1 MNIVFASAVTPM
13 FGVCLCIW
21 GTGALADDVIPPHL
35 LEKLSTNE
43 SLYRDLAVSVRL
55 MREPGEDAKPPGRIE
70 SNRGFAFIPIV
81 SGETITR
88 HVSQSGMYRVDLET
102 DIPTKEGVIRKFT
115 HSKMFDGKT
124 TRLLVDR
131 RNTSV
136 VDGYSDDDNFVRPHM
151 LLLRRTYF
159 YMPLSPLLS
168 GSEQLHT
175 SRQSPWST
183 DQAVRYVYDSAQEFR
198 NLKCHAITVILSSR
212 DSDEMR
218 IELLLAEERN
228 LVPARV
234 KWYQLKVSSLE
245 PVEESEVL
253 EWTQVEPGIWFPRR
267 ATLVKYDPLALK
279 RKGIKQISWTD
290 EISTSDLSLK
300 PQKDHSFFQ
309 E

>member
-1 MNIVFASAVTPM
+1 MNIVFASAVAPM

-21 GTGALADDVIPPHL
+21 GTGASADDVMPSDL
-35 LEKLSTNE
+35 LEKVSANE
-43 SLYRDLAVSVRL
+43 ALYRDLAVSVRL
-55 MREPGEDAKPPGRIE
+55 MRKPGEDAKPPDKIE
-70 SNRGFAFIPIV
+70 SNNGFAFVPIV

-102 DIPTKEGVIRKFT
+102 DIPTKEGVIRKFI

-124 TRLLVDR
+124 TRLLVDK

-136 VDGYSDDDNFVRPHM
+136 VDGYSGDNNFVRPHM
-151 LLLRRTYF
+151 LLLRRSYY
-159 YMPLSPLLS
+159 YMPLSSLLS
-168 GSEQLHT
+168 GSEQLRD
-175 SRQSPWST
+175 SRQSSWPT
-183 DQAVRYVYDSAQEFR
+183 DQAVRYVYDGTKEFR
-198 NLKCHAITVILSSR
+198 NLKCHAITVLLSSR

-218 IELLLAEERN
+218 IEFLLAEERN

-234 KWYQLKVSSLE
+234 MWYQLKVSSLE

-253 EWTQVEPGIWFPRR
+253 EWTEVEPGIWFPRR
-267 ATLVKYDPLALK
+267 ATLVKYDPLAMK
-279 RKGIKQISWTD
+279 RKGIKHISWTD

-300 PQKDHSFFQ
+300 PQKDQSFFQ